1 MSGGV
6 SSRAGRRD
14 LRAGV
19 IAILLVTVVAGALA
33 IVHFATMNTSPLSG
47 LGPAD
52 AGAVSGARSHTP
64 GPAALGRH
72 TPPAAS
78 RYRVSSPSSP
88 RAAPAAFAPSTA
100 AATAAPAFFPTLPP
114 GARLPSDAQCARW
127 VRARPTRENKGVNR
141 VFNRTTGQH
150 VGRSF
155 FAPGDSP
162 RANWLLAP
170 RIDGDFTG
178 TTSEILRW
186 AACKWGISQ
195 NIVFAQ
201 AAVESWWRQT
211 TLGDFGSDLSACP
224 PGHGL
229 GLDGTPGQCPQSY
242 GILQNRY
249 PFEKAS
255 WPGIGRSTAMNAD
268 TAYAIWRSCYD
279 GYETW
284 LNNVQHGAGTSYHA
298 GDAWGCVGRW
308 FAGRWRTGPALQYI
322 ARVRQYLRTR
332 IWTQPDFQQP

>member
-1 MSGGV
+1 MRGGV

-19 IAILLVTVVAGALA
+19 IAILLVTVVAGSLA

-47 LGPAD
+47 LGSAD
-52 AGAVSGARSHTP
+52 AGALSSARSHTP
-64 GPAALGRH
+64 GPAALGPH
-72 TPPAAS
+72 TPPATPRYGAS
-78 RYRVSSPSSP
+78 SRSSP
-88 RAAPAAFAPSTA
+88 RAARATSAAFAPSTA
-100 AATAAPAFFPTLPP
+100 AAAAPAFFPTLPP

-127 VRARPTRENKGVNR
+127 ARARPTRENKGVNR

-155 FAPGDSP
+155 FSSGDSP
-162 RANWLLAP
+162 RANRLLAP
-170 RIDGDFTG
+170 RIDGSFTG

-211 TLGDFGSDLSACP
+211 TLGDFGSDPSACP

-229 GLDGTPGQCPQSY
+229 GRDGKPGQCPQSY

-284 LNNVQHGAGTSYHA
+284 LNTVDRGATYRA

-308 FAGRWRTGPALQYI
+308 FAGRWRTGPALHYI
-322 ARVRQYLRTR
+322 ALVRQYLRER